1 MKYTFSYNNAHR
13 HFLNIKIEFKVQYNS
28 NVIIQLPSWR
38 PGRYEL
44 GNFAKNIKD
53 FVIVNN
59 TNEKLDFHKETKDSW
74 VVDTANNDIII
85 VSYLYFS
92 NKLDAGSTFLDEQQL
107 YINPINC
114 CAFIPQQ
121 INDSCTVFFDIP
133 KDYKIFTSL
142 KEQSNREYL
151 AVNFHELVDS
161 PIFSSNSI
169 QHNSYKSNGIIFHIC
184 FQGNIIIPWEKLIT
198 DFKKFTD
205 YQINKYKSFPVKEY
219 YFLFQITTYP
229 SYHGVEHCK
238 STVLLLGPNY
248 EVFNKKYDNLL
259 GISSH
264 ELYHTWNVKHIRPK
278 DMFPYDY
285 TKENYTKLGYVT
297 EGVTTYMGDRMLYES
312 KVFSEKQYCKEL
324 ETLLTRH
331 FYNDGRKHYSVSE
344 SSFDTWLD
352 GYVMGVAGRKVSI
365 YVEGALIALICD
377 ARIRKFSNNI
387 KTLHNVMTRLYSG
400 TNEISSYDK
409 DLYKQYLEEESGV
422 SFNDIFDDLI
432 YGKADFTPYLNEAL
446 YEFGLKIDVEENK
459 KYSYRYGFISLWTNN
474 RCEISNVLEDSSAY
488 NSGLVEMDKII
499 AINGISLN
507 NNINKCLEY
516 HKDSEELLLSI
527 ERNGRLKR
535 ISLNKYNENQYYS
548 YKVESNA

>member
-13 HFLNIKIEFKVQYNS
+13 HFLNIKIEFKVQSNS

-53 FVIVNN
+53 FTIVNK
-59 TNEKLDFHKETKDSW
+59 TNEKLNFYKATKDSW
-74 VVDTANNDIII
+74 VVDTVNNDIII

-121 INDSCTVFFDIP
+121 INDSCTIFFDIP

-142 KEQSNREYL
+142 KEQTNREFL
-151 AVNFHELVDS
+151 ASDFHELVDS

-184 FQGNIIIPWEKLIT
+184 FQGNIIIPWEKLIA

-205 YQINKYKSFPVKEY
+205 YQISKYKSFPIKEY

-352 GYVMGVAGRKVSI
+352 GYVKGVTGRKVSI
-365 YVEGALIALICD
+365 YVEGSLIALICD

-387 KTLHNVMTRLYSG
+387 KTLHNVMDRLYSG
-400 TNEISSYDK
+400 SNEISYYDQ

-422 SFNDIFDDLI
+422 SFDDIFDSLI
-432 YGKADFTPYLNEAL
+432 YGKSDFTPYLNEAFT
-446 YEFGLKIDVEENK
+446 EFGLKIDVKENN
-459 KYSYRYGFISLWTNN
+459 KYSFRYGFISLWTNN
-474 RCEISNVLEDSSAY
+474 KCEISNVLEDSSAY

-516 HKDSEELLLSI
+516 LQDTEELLLSI

-548 YKVESNA
+548 YQVESKA

>member
-13 HFLNIKIEFKVQYNS
+13 HFLNIRIEFKVQSNS

-53 FVIVNN
+53 FTIVNK
-59 TNEKLDFHKETKDSW
+59 TNEKLNFYKATKDSW
-74 VVDTANNDIII
+74 LVDTVNNDIIV

-114 CAFIPQQ
+114 CAFIPEQ

-142 KEQSNREYL
+142 KEQTYREFI
-151 AVNFHELVDS
+151 ANDFHELVDS

-169 QHNSYKSNGIIFHIC
+169 QHNSYESNGIIFHIC

-205 YQINKYKSFPVKEY
+205 YQINRYKSFPVEEY

-264 ELYHTWNVKHIRPK
+264 ELYHTWNVKHIRPE

-352 GYVMGVAGRKVSI
+352 GYVKGVAGRKVSI
-365 YVEGALIALICD
+365 YVEGSLIALICD

-400 TNEISSYDK
+400 SNEISSYDK

-422 SFNDIFDDLI
+422 SFDDIFDDLI

-446 YEFGLKIDVEENK
+446 SEFDLNIDVKENK
-459 KYSYRYGFISLWTNN
+459 KHSYRYGFISLWTNN

-507 NNINKCLEY
+507 NNIDKCLEY
-516 HKDSEELLLSI
+516 HKDAEELLLSI

-548 YKVESNA
+548 YQVESNA